1 MVFDILKSLSH
12 IIKKSVKCFEKTGKE
27 ELKKHILK
35 IWCNWKWDRQR
46 SWNAWMEGDWL
57 TLLIYMAKWYNFNLS
72 FFIPDSK
79 RKINFRKMKKLMKNL
94 TKYLKNNATCI
105 SKKME
110 AEIEN
115 RWKMA
120 FLHFKG
126 KLTLLVKTSK

>member
-1 MVFDILKSLSH
+1 
-12 IIKKSVKCFEKTGKE
+12 
-27 ELKKHILK
+27 
-35 IWCNWKWDRQR
+35 
-46 SWNAWMEGDWL
+46 MEGDWL